1 MGKQKPVLFRS
12 DTNFQMNLLRYVR
25 MCICKT
31 KNVKYGETK
40 KGYGKIFVGIKLR
53 IRIIG
58 SR

>member
-1 MGKQKPVLFRS
+1 MRNEKKEPVFRS
-12 DTNFQMNLLRYVR
+12 DTNYEMNILRYVCGYVR
-25 MCICKT
+25 R

-40 KGYGKIFVGIKLR
+40 KGYGKIFVGIKLG

>member
-1 MGKQKPVLFRS
+1 MRKQKPVLFLS

-40 KGYGKIFVGIKLR
+40 RAMAKYLLV
-53 IRIIG
+53 
-58 SR
+58 SS